1 MYAVFVVL
9 NKVDYLEDILAAF
22 VELGVRGATIV
33 DSQGMASAIVHG
45 QIQDIPLFGSLKLL
59 LDGERPYNKTIFTV
73 IDNELL
79 LKKTVDAVK
88 DVMGEVSRPG
98 VGFMFTVPVGH
109 IYILGEKKLPKGE

>member
-1 MYAVFVVL
+1 MYALFVVL
-9 NKVDYLEDILAAF
+9 NKTDYLEDILSAF
-22 VELGVRGATIV
+22 IATGVAGATII

-73 IDNELL
+73 IDNEQLVY
-79 LKKTVDAVK
+79 KAMNAVK
-88 DVMGEVSRPG
+88 SVLGECSRPG

-109 IYILGEKKLPKGE
+109 ITKLGE